1 MTAWQAAGLSLA
13 LIAVGWFLYDALW
26 ISPLRKHEVA
36 GTILSYLFLVGAI
49 VGCIHLFA
57 SRAAYMQ
64 IGAMLGSF
72 MALNVWVRILPAQR
86 QLIAAVKNGTEPD
99 MRLADLAKQRSK
111 QNTFIV
117 LPVVLIMIS
126 NHFPVATYS
135 NQYNW
140 LVLSVLVLVGWGV
153 AKVIRT
159 R

>member
-1 MTAWQAAGLSLA
+1 
-13 LIAVGWFLYDALW
+13 
-26 ISPLRKHEVA
+26 
-36 GTILSYLFLVGAI
+36 
-49 VGCIHLFA
+49 
-57 SRAAYMQ
+57 
-64 IGAMLGSF
+64 
-72 MALNVWVRILPAQR
+72 
-86 QLIAAVKNGTEPD
+86 

-135 NQYNW
+135 NRYNW
-140 LVLSVLVLVGWGV
+140 LVLSVLVLVGWAV